1 MAFTRDDN
9 NKTKLNVERAND
21 SLSYM
26 LNVTGNGTHPEFI
39 ADPQIRLQGFAAN
52 ISRNIVDI
60 NSMLLG
66 VNKQL
71 DRDCSIQNT
80 RDNNFNDTYK
90 LHNFPVNTSA
100 ITDQP
105 RTINPAWQIRDLEQ
119 NNWNYLHTNPQQTT
133 EIQFENNIDARM
145 AEKDIYRANC
155 QM

>member
-26 LNVTGNGTHPEFI
+26 LNVPGNGTHPEFI

>member
-1 MAFTRDDN
+1 
-9 NKTKLNVERAND
+9 
-21 SLSYM
+21 
-26 LNVTGNGTHPEFI
+26 
-39 ADPQIRLQGFAAN
+39 
-52 ISRNIVDI
+52 
-60 NSMLLG
+60 MLLG